1 VTDTGPG
8 EPPDRRLPDAPPPE
22 DRPPDEQPTSPQTS
36 GAQPSGAH
44 PSGAQP
50 SGAQPSGAW
59 TAPQSPPPGGATTVP
74 PPPGAAPPGTGYG
87 WTPPPPGTP
96 GYGPRKTN
104 TLAIVSL
111 VLGIAQFVICP
122 VIGAIG
128 AIITGHIAQGQIK
141 RSQGAESGRGMA
153 RAGTIL
159 GYVGLALLVLA
170 LVAGAVVLGVF
181 GDDITR
187 ASLRSD
193 GREFVNHAKA
203 EASASGGPLRDPETL
218 ENAYLQTD
226 VNDDDTS
233 MRLADGTSIRGASEA
248 DWERNN
254 WQVQLHGSLIKDGD
268 VCVQVPDNTGES
280 PVVTN
285 GKCQPVT

>member
-8 EPPDRRLPDAPPPE
+8 EPPERRSPDAVPPD
-22 DRPPDEQPTSPQTS
+22 DRPPDERPTSPQP
-36 GAQPSGAH
+36 AAPQPSEA
-44 PSGAQP
+44 P
-50 SGAQPSGAW
+50 PSGAW
-59 TAPQSPPPGGATTVP
+59 TASQSPPPAGATAVP
-74 PPPGAAPPGTGYG
+74 PPPGAAPPGSGYG
-87 WTPPPPGTP
+87 WTPPPPGTQ

-159 GYVGLALLVLA
+159 GYVGLALFVLA
-170 LVAGAVVLGVF
+170 IVAGAVVLGVF

-203 EASASGGPLRDPETL
+203 GATASGGPLRDPETL

-226 VNDDDTS
+226 FNDDDSS
-233 MRLADGTSIRGASEA
+233 MRLADGTSINGASTA

-268 VCVQVPDNTGES
+268 VCVQVPENTNES

-285 GKCQPVT
+285 GKCQAVS

>member
-1 VTDTGPG
+1 VSDTGPG
-8 EPPDRRLPDAPPPE
+8 ESPERRSPDAPSPE
-22 DRPPDEQPTSPQTS
+22 NRPPDGQPTTPQPAA
-36 GAQPSGAH
+36 GEPSGAE
-44 PSGAQP
+44 P

-59 TAPQSPPPGGATTVP
+59 TAPQSRPAAGATTVP
-74 PPPGAAPPGTGYG
+74 PPPGAAPPGSGYG
-87 WTPPPPGTP
+87 YTPPPPGTP
-96 GYGPRKTN
+96 GYGARKTN
-104 TLAIVSL
+104 TLAVVSL

-141 RSQGAESGRGMA
+141 RSQGVESGRGMA

-159 GYVGLALLVLA
+159 GYVGLALFVLA
-170 LVAGAVVLGVF
+170 IVAGAVVLGVF

-203 EASASGGPLRDPETL
+203 GAVASGEPLRDPETL

-226 VNDDDTS
+226 FNDNDTS
-233 MRLADGTSIRGASEA
+233 MRLADGTSLNGASTA

-268 VCVQVPDNTGES
+268 VCVQVPETTDES

-285 GKCQPVT
+285 GKCQSVT